1 MSPSHSLRWRIMFW
15 ITAVVV
21 VALTSVIVITRAV
34 MLGQVADAANQ
45 AVEQEIEEFRH
56 FAAEGTDPETA
67 DPFASPARL
76 VEVYLS
82 RQIPDTRE
90 SHLGLINGR
99 LLQMDTSA
107 LSGDFPA
114 PLSPQEPLLTEIL
127 DSAESAGITRD
138 AERGPTHWGRVA
150 VDYGTGEVA
159 QFAVAYFTAQDRAE
173 VHQQIRTLA
182 ALGLGGLAASVLI
195 GWLIAGQI
203 IAPLRRLQSVAGSI
217 SNSDLTRRV
226 PVGGRDEITEL
237 ATTFNAMLDRLER
250 AYAEQRQFVDD
261 AGHEL
266 RTPITVVRGQL
277 ELLETSPPEERARSV
292 ALATAE
298 LDRMARM
305 VNDLLTLDV
314 ADSGEFV
321 RPELVD
327 VAELTIDI
335 EDKAR
340 TLDERVSLVE
350 LAEGTVLLDDQRVT
364 EAVLELVGNALR
376 YSDGPVELG
385 STFVGD
391 VWRIWVRDSGPG
403 VPEEERAG
411 LFSRFHRGDAAT
423 ARTGG
428 AGLGLAIVHA
438 IGQAHGG
445 RAFVESE
452 VGVGSVFGL
461 EVPTVKEN
469 DQ

>member
-1 MSPSHSLRWRIMFW
+1 MTTPRSLRWRIMFW

-34 MLGQVADAANQ
+34 MLGQVADAANL

-67 DPFASPARL
+67 EPFDGPARL

-82 RQIPDTRE
+82 RQIPDSRE
-90 SHLGLINGR
+90 SHVGLIDER
-99 LLQMDTSA
+99 LLQMDTST
-107 LSGDFPA
+107 LSGDYPA
-114 PLSPQEPLLTEIL
+114 PLTNTEPLVHEIL
-127 DSAESAGITRD
+127 DNPAPAGVTHD
-138 AERGPTHWGRVA
+138 PERGTTHWGRVG

-159 QFAVAYFTAQDRAE
+159 QFAVAYYTDADRAQVSE
-173 VHQQIRTLA
+173 QIRTLSL
-182 ALGLGGLAASVLI
+182 LGLGGLAASAVI

-203 IAPLRRLQSVAGSI
+203 IAPLRRLQSVAGGI
-217 SNSDLTRRV
+217 GDTDLTRRV
-226 PVGGRDEITEL
+226 PVDGHDEIAEL
-237 ATTFNAMLDRLER
+237 ASTFNAMLDRLEE
-250 AYAEQRQFVDD
+250 AYDKQRQFVDD

-277 ELLETSPPEERARSV
+277 ELLETSPPEERARSIE
-292 ALATAE
+292 LATAE

-305 VNDLLTLDV
+305 VNDLLTLAV

-321 RPELVD
+321 RPELID
-327 VAELTIDI
+327 AAELTIDI

-340 TLDERVSLVE
+340 TLDERVTLVDVE
-350 LAEGTVLLDDQRVT
+350 EGRVLADEHRVT

-376 YSDGPVELG
+376 YSTGPVELG
-385 STFVGD
+385 SGFVD
-391 VWRIWVRDSGPG
+391 KHWRIWVRDVGPG
-403 VPEEERAG
+403 VPEEERAT
-411 LFSRFHRGDAAT
+411 LFSRFHRGDQQA
-423 ARTGG
+423 GG
-428 AGLGLAIVHA
+428 AGLGLAIVQA

-461 EVPTVKEN
+461 EIPAYVKE
-469 DQ
+469 QEQ